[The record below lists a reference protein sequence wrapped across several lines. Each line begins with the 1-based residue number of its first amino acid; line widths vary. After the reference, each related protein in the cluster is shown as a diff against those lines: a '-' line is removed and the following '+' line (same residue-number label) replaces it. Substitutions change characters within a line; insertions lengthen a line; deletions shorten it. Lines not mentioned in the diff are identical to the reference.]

1 MGNDQSKSSK
11 GEQQVRPPNYY
22 ELLGI
27 DEEATEDEIKVGDC
41 KEHHARDPHSLNPAI
56 ALVLSES
63 FPESGR
69 EQHGNRLRTH

>member
-27 DEEATEDEIKVGDC
+27 DEEATDDEIKVGDRS
-41 KEHHARDPHSLNPAI
+41 KPILGA
-56 ALVLSES
+56 
-63 FPESGR
+63 
-69 EQHGNRLRTH
+69 